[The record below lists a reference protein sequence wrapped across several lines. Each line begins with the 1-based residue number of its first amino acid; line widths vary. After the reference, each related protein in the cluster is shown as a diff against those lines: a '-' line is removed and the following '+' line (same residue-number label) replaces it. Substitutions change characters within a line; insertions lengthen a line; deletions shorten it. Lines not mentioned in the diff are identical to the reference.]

1 MFFLVDIFLLAIL
14 VCVIWASVKFGFSRN
29 FVFGIL
35 RTVIAL
41 GGGAALAFGVYM
53 LMDGQGW
60 LAYMSDGV
68 RKFFGEVSSDAAA
81 VLNDAQYRFVAKL
94 IAYLPFGL
102 LFFVLGYVI
111 TYYLIKLIVSLFFSP
126 VLTCIKKIRWVKIAD
141 NVLGL
146 VFNLAVYIGVVVCLF
161 GAVHALNEDGV
172 YSNVAAKGETEE
184 SVAKDVVNNFCE
196 PVLTTLHEDF
206 SASVIGGCIYEYNP
220 LNNTFKKIFDDLRK

>member
-14 VCVIWASVKFGFSRN
+14 ICVIWASVKFGFSRN

-60 LAYMSDGV
+60 LGYMSDGV

-111 TYYLIKLIVSLFFSP
+111 TYYLIKLIVSLFFFP

-146 VFNLAVYIGVVVCLF
+146 LFNLAVYIGVVVCLF

-184 SVAKDVVNNFCE
+184 NVAKDVVNNFCE

-220 LNNTFKKIFDDLRK
+220 LNKTFKKIFDDLRK